1 MENNFL
7 QRTELLIGKESLKK
21 LANSKILVFGVG
33 GVGGYVVEGLVR
45 AGIGSITVV
54 DFDTIDITNINRQII
69 ALHSNIGA
77 YKVDIIE
84 QRIKD
89 INPKCKVIKF
99 RERLI
104 PDNIEKFSLK
114 EYDYIVDAIDSVQSK
129 IALAE
134 YCYNNNISLFS
145 SMGAGNK
152 LDPKRFKVSD
162 IGKTSVCPLARTM
175 RVNLKKKNV
184 KKLKVVWSDE
194 SPKKN
199 INRNNGLN
207 KTPTSS
213 ISFVPSVAGLIISG
227 EIINELIS
235 KENYG

>member
-7 QRTELLIGKESLKK
+7 QRTELLIGEESLKK

-45 AGIGSITVV
+45 AGIGEITVV

-99 RERLI
+99 KEKLV
-104 PDNIEKFSLK
+104 PDNIDKFSLK

-134 YCYNNNISLFS
+134 YCYNNNINLFS

-152 LDPKRFKVSD
+152 LDPKKFKVSD
-162 IGKTSVCPLARTM
+162 ISKTSVCPLARTM

-184 KKLKVVWSDE
+184 KKLKVIWSDE
-194 SPKKN
+194 LPKKN
-199 INRNNGLN
+199 NNTNNGSN

-235 KENYG
+235 KEDYG